1 MSASVDA
8 EALVYTD
15 GASRGNPGPCA
26 YAFLIIRGDEVVARR
41 SEYLGRC
48 TNNEAEYTA
57 VARAMEEALR
67 LGIRRIRVHS
77 DSRLVISQLTGRWR
91 VKDPRMRALS
101 SRIKELASKFEVVEF
116 VNVPREDPLIRAAD
130 HMCNRTLDE
139 VAGDFIV

>member
-1 MSASVDA
+1 MDA
-8 EALVYTD
+8 QIYTD

-26 YAFLIIRGDEVVARR
+26 YAFLIVRGDEVVARR

-77 DSRLVISQLTGRWR
+77 DSRLVINQLSGRWR
-91 VKDPRMRALS
+91 ARNPRMRALAAGI
-101 SRIKELASKFEVVEF
+101 RALAAKFDEVEF
-116 VNVPREDPLIRAAD
+116 VNVPREDPLIGAVDA
-130 HMCNRTLDE
+130 MCNETLDALRG
-139 VAGDFIV
+139 AGAR